1 MRDALGI
8 QNFLHAGDHVHLGP
22 GVSLFQSSFLL
33 HFGSITRRCCWDG
46 ESAVSW

>member
-22 GVSLFQSSFLL
+22 GVSIFRFSFLL
-33 HFGSITRRCCWDG
+33 HFGLLPVDG
-46 ESAVSW
+46 IGTAKVL

>member
-22 GVSLFQSSFLL
+22 GVSIFQFLFFFISGLL
-33 HFGSITRRCCWDG
+33 PVDG
-46 ESAVSW
+46 VGTAKVL